1 MWVAAT
7 LAAVMAVTACA
18 APTFTASP
26 TPMGEEGLDQVQLRL
41 LGLAYG
47 RFVDF
52 LKVLKV
58 EEDFSSYLVQCAVK
72 RGGNFYQTSYL
83 LCTWF

>member
-18 APTFTASP
+18 APTSTTSP
-26 TPMGEEGLDQVQLRL
+26 TLRGEEGLDQVQQRL
-41 LGLAYG
+41 LGVAYG

-58 EEDFSSYLVQCAVK
+58 EEDF
-72 RGGNFYQTSYL
+72 F
-83 LCTWF
+83 F